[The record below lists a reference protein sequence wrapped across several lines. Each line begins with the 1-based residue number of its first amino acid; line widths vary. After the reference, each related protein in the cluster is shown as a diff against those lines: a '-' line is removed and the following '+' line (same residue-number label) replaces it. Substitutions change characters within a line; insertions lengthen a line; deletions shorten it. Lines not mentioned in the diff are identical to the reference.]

1 MIDLNVPGPVPS
13 FLEVYEL
20 VRAEL
25 RREGHPDTNF
35 TIRDKSNRIVGLQE
49 VQQGGQFIIEP
60 TSKIHSNPAQPYEF
74 VDFYSPVRDYRGNNY
89 PQLLPKNITPTMFN
103 DMIEQYGLF
112 EATCNLISALNT
124 PKLSKSQA
132 ASVAS
137 IELMRAR
144 ISSPADAKPGGVLN
158 NPVDRIASPVNIIAG
173 QEAIID
179 AETDRRLKE
188 YFAEEG
194 YSIQPMAETRGSGA
208 PEDPFLTTY
217 SMSSADQYFDN
228 HRLPARYQTSEE
240 LFFKFCHF
248 VLSPFLVSDA
258 SATQF
263 MKHMT
268 QEVIPS
274 LQRDIDSSEVRGEI
288 ARAMREVSNQ
298 SQYLFQRI
306 ATDPKDF
313 YYGREMALL
322 VHPVFLVPHMRYV
335 ILPPSDLEREN
346 ADRYRPIGE
355 TRANRRRYVTRAQR
369 LLREAG
375 RPPNY
380 SQDGD
385 RILADYD
392 EAEGGGNFVLFPLHH
407 QQVIGPGNP
416 VFSYEFIRD
425 RLRNMDIPGMLRGLF
440 TVQESENIAGT
451 TQHSPE
457 IYVEAAR
464 RVFQRANMA
473 RTQLIV
479 DNARGGVNN
488 RQFAMYRPGGAANY
502 RQTGEMVR
510 EPMLGP
516 YTVEELEATDTR
528 KRRVYNMAAL
538 KRIVRDLGAPDP
550 GGNARQPYV
559 DAIIN
564 FQNDNNIVPLGVADY
579 NRALNTV
586 ISGTPIVYEVDLPG
600 MHPLP
605 IGWPEPMIFSMM
617 EMLAKYRDHITGL
630 NGNVYS
636 ADEFLSPKISSGFR
650 FDETATVDITYYD
663 PGIARNRR
671 FGLTYGMLRD
681 IAEGNYQDVGDAR
694 QTQNWATA
702 MAAFMAQL
710 TGIDMDAVKQ
720 NDVEYMQDVFAYMST
735 MQNENNVN
743 RIPANMRGSDIARF
757 ADINHPFH
765 AFDAYDI
772 NPPILQAEGFF
783 PDEGEGDNDV
793 LALFHMARRYALI
806 ETAKL
811 YIPDFFRIASQN
823 GVGIINLDVETS
835 SGLSSM
841 FVLREI
847 IRHSKSAYNYTPSA
861 DDVTFT
867 YLLMVWCLENCLGQ
881 SVMREEKEGLE
892 GVIGRVWQT
901 LQARDD
907 ERFDQ
912 LNAEVLQQLAA
923 VNGPHQLAVIDG
935 LIALLANRP
944 LQRRRGGF

>member
-1 MIDLNVPGPVPS
+1 MIDLHVPGPVPS

-35 TIRDKSNRIVGLQE
+35 TIRDKNNRIVGLQE
-49 VQQGGQFIIEP
+49 VQQGGNFIIEP

-89 PQLLPKNITPTMFN
+89 PQLLPKHVTPTMFN

-112 EATCNLISALNT
+112 EATCNLVSALNT

-132 ASVAS
+132 ASIAS
-137 IELMRAR
+137 VELMRAR
-144 ISSPADAKPGGVLN
+144 ISSPADAKPGNVLN
-158 NPVDRIASPVNIIAG
+158 NPVDRIASPMNIIAG

-194 YSIQPMAETRGSGA
+194 YSIQPVAETRGTGA
-208 PEDPFLTTY
+208 PEDPFRTTY

-228 HRLPARYQTSEE
+228 HRLPSRYQTSEE

-248 VLSPFLVSDA
+248 VLSPYLVSDA
-258 SATQF
+258 AATQF

-268 QEVIPS
+268 QEVMPS

-288 ARAMREVSNQ
+288 AKAMREVSNQ

-322 VHPVFLVPHMRYV
+322 VHPVFLIPHMRYV

-346 ADRYRPIGE
+346 ADRYRPVGE

-380 SQDGD
+380 SRDGD
-385 RILADYD
+385 RVLADYD
-392 EAEGGGNFVLFPLHH
+392 EAEGGGNFVLFPLHN

-416 VFSYEFIRD
+416 VFSWEFIRD
-425 RLRNMDIPGMLRGLF
+425 RLRNMDIPGVFRAMF
-440 TVQESENIAGT
+440 TVQEQQALAGT

-473 RTQLIV
+473 RTELYV
-479 DNARGGVNN
+479 SNARGGVNN
-488 RQFAMYRPGGAANY
+488 RQFSFYRPGGAARY

-516 YTVEELEATDTR
+516 YTVAELEAKDGNG
-528 KRRVYNMAAL
+528 KIVHNMTSL
-538 KRIVRDLGAPDP
+538 KRIINQIGATMPV
-550 GGNARQPYV
+550 GNAARSRQPHI

-564 FQNDNNIVPLGVADY
+564 YQNANNIQPLDVADY
-579 NRALNTV
+579 HRALTTV
-586 ISGTPIVYEVDLPG
+586 ISGTPIVYEIDLPG

-605 IGWPEPMIFSMM
+605 IGWPEPMVFSMM

-630 NGNVYS
+630 NGNVYN

-650 FDETATVDITYYD
+650 FDESASLDITYYD

-681 IAEGNYQDVGDAR
+681 IAEGNYQSIDDPR

-710 TGIDMDAVKQ
+710 AGIDMPAEKQ
-720 NDVEYMQDVFAYMST
+720 NDIEQMQDVFAYMST
-735 MQNENNVN
+735 MQNDANVS
-743 RIPANMRGSDIARF
+743 RIPLNMRGSDAARF
-757 ADINHPFH
+757 VDINHPFH
-765 AFDAYDI
+765 AFDVYEI
-772 NPPILQAEGFF
+772 NPPIAQSEGFF
-783 PDEGEGDNDV
+783 PDEGEGDGDV
-793 LALFHMARRYALI
+793 RELFHMARRYAMI

-823 GVGIINLDVETS
+823 GVGVINLDVETS

-847 IRHSKSAYNYTPSA
+847 VRHSKAAYNYTPTS

-881 SVMREEKEGLE
+881 SVAREERESMEGA
-892 GVIGRVWQT
+892 IGRIWQQ
-901 LQARDD
+901 LQGRDA
-907 ERFDQ
+907 ERFGQ
-912 LNAEVLQQLAA
+912 LSAEVITELQQINQPHAIAA
-923 VNGPHQLAVIDG
+923 IDAI
-935 LIALLANRP
+935 LVLLGYRQP
-944 LQRRRGGF
+944 RRG